1 MRCGR
6 RALPLGPM
14 KVQDR
19 ELDRQISISDISD
32 TDKMRKYLPAVV
44 TIVIPGAP
52 DASAILKGL
61 K

>member
-19 ELDRQISISDISD
+19 ELDRQISISD